1 MYKDSLDTKTQT
13 SPQTISLPIPG
24 AEYTV
29 RVLAFNYMDSTLGGD
44 GVESNNV
51 TFTAGVL
58 HDTNMTLYVLIT
70 M

>member
-1 MYKDSLDTKTQT
+1 MYRDSLNTRTQT

-29 RVLAFNYMDSTLGGD
+29 RVLAFNSMDSTLGGD

-51 TFTAGVL
+51 TFNAGVL
-58 HDTNMTLYVLIT
+58 HDTNLTLYVLIT

>member
-1 MYKDSLDTKTQT
+1 MYKDSLNTRTQT
-13 SPQTISLPIPG
+13 SPQTISLPTPG

-29 RVLAFNYMDSTLGGD
+29 RVLAFSYMDSTLGGE

-58 HDTNMTLYVLIT
+58 HDTNITLYVLIT
-70 M
+70 T